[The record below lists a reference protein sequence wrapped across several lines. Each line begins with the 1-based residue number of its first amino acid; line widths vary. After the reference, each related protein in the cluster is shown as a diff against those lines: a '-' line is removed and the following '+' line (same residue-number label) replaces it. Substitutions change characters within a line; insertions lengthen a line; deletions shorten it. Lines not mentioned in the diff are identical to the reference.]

1 MQKNKAKDQKSSF
14 KLLKTIL
21 FKDIKSEVRQINDLF
36 SIFLF
41 DIISIFIFSS
51 VYNFSTQAQNMPLE
65 IFVIEVWLIIFFTLI
80 YLMSKLFVKEKES
93 GTLGG
98 LLSSPVSGNIILISK
113 IFYCLIL
120 LSIVELVLFLFSVFL
135 SAPSIEN
142 LSLTQLITFIVIG
155 VLLPTIDLS
164 ICGSLVSAF
173 SMYVKNK
180 SFVLPILLFPLII
193 PITTPIISLNIKI
206 LNGSLINGLFYE
218 IIFLVAHIILMI
230 SILTLLSQTLLYD

>member
-1 MQKNKAKDQKSSF
+1 VQNKDKDQKSSF
-14 KLLKTIL
+14 KLFKTIL

-51 VYNFSTQAQNMPLE
+51 VYSFSSQAQNMPLE

-80 YLMSKLFVKEKES
+80 FLMSKLFVKEKES

-98 LLSSPVSGNIILISK
+98 LLSSPVSGNIILVSK
-113 IFYCLIL
+113 IFYCFIL
-120 LSIVELVLFLFSVFL
+120 LSIVELILFIFSIFL

-142 LSLTQLITFIVIG
+142 LSFAQLMIFITFG
-155 VLLPTIDLS
+155 VLLPTLDLS
-164 ICGSLVSAF
+164 ICGSIVSAF

-180 SFVLPILLFPLII
+180 SFVLPILLFPLIL
-193 PITTPIISLNIKI
+193 PITTSIISLNIKI
-206 LNGSLINGLFYE
+206 LEGSLINDLFYE
-218 IIFLVAHIILMI
+218 VIFLVAHITLMG
-230 SILTLLSQTLLYD
+230 SILTLISQTLLYD

>member
-1 MQKNKAKDQKSSF
+1 MQNKDKAQKSSF
-14 KLLKTIL
+14 KMFKTIL
-21 FKDIKSEVRQINDLF
+21 FKDIKSEIRQINDLF

-41 DIISIFIFSS
+41 DIISVFIFSS
-51 VYNFSTQAQNMPLE
+51 VYSFSTEGQNMPLE

-98 LLSSPVSGNIILISK
+98 LISSPISGNIILFSK

-120 LSIVELVLFLFSVFL
+120 LSFVEIILFLFSVFL

-142 LSLTQLITFIVIG
+142 LSLGQLMIFIGLG
-155 VLLPTIDLS
+155 VLLPTLDLS

-180 SFVLPILLFPLII
+180 SFVLPILLFPLIL

-206 LNGSLINGLFYE
+206 LEGTLIYDLVYE
-218 IIFLVAHIILMI
+218 IMFIIAHITLMI
-230 SILTLLSQTLLYD
+230 SILALLSQTLLYD

>member
-1 MQKNKAKDQKSSF
+1 MLQNKDKEQKSRL

-21 FKDIKSEVRQINDLF
+21 FKDIKSEIRQINDLF
-36 SIFLF
+36 SVFLF

-51 VYNFSTQAQNMPLE
+51 VYNFSTQEQNMPLG

-98 LLSSPVSGNIILISK
+98 LLSSPISGQMILLSK
-113 IFYCLIL
+113 ILYCLIL
-120 LSIVELVLFLFSVFL
+120 LSFVELILFLFSIFL
-135 SAPSIEN
+135 SAPLVES
-142 LSLTQLITFIVIG
+142 LSFTQLITFIILG

-180 SFVLPILLFPLII
+180 SFVLPILLFPLIL

-206 LNGSLINGLFYE
+206 LEGNLISDLYYE
-218 IIFLVAHIILMI
+218 ILFLVAHITLMS
-230 SILTLLSQTLLYD
+230 SIITLLSQILLYD

>member
-1 MQKNKAKDQKSSF
+1 MLQNKDKEQKSRL

-21 FKDIKSEVRQINDLF
+21 FKDIKSEIRQINDLF
-36 SIFLF
+36 SVFLF

-51 VYNFSTQAQNMPLE
+51 AYNFSTQNQNMELK
-65 IFVIEVWLIIFFTLI
+65 IYVIEVWLIIFFTLI

-98 LLSSPVSGNIILISK
+98 LLSSPISGNILLLSK
-113 IFYCLIL
+113 ILYCLIL
-120 LSIVELVLFLFSVFL
+120 LSFVELILFLFSIFL
-135 SAPSIEN
+135 SAPSVKN
-142 LSLTQLITFIVIG
+142 LSFTQLVTFIVLG

-180 SFVLPILLFPLII
+180 SFVLPILLFPLIL
-193 PITTPIISLNIKI
+193 PIITPIISLNIKI
-206 LNGSLINGLFYE
+206 LEGNLISDLFYE
-218 IIFLVAHIILMI
+218 ILFLAAHITLMS
-230 SILTLLSQTLLYD
+230 SIITLLSQILLYD

>member
-1 MQKNKAKDQKSSF
+1 MQNKDKDQKSSF
-14 KLLKTIL
+14 KLFKTIL

-51 VYNFSTQAQNMPLE
+51 VYNFSSQAQNMPLD

-80 YLMSKLFVKEKES
+80 FLMSKLFVKEKES

-98 LLSSPVSGNIILISK
+98 LLSSPVSGNIILVSK
-113 IFYCLIL
+113 IFYCFIL
-120 LSIVELVLFLFSVFL
+120 LSIVELILFIFSIFL

-142 LSLTQLITFIVIG
+142 LSFAQLIIFITFG
-155 VLLPTIDLS
+155 VLLPTLDLS
-164 ICGSLVSAF
+164 ICGSMVSAF

-180 SFVLPILLFPLII
+180 SFVLPILLFPLIL

-206 LNGSLINGLFYE
+206 LEGSLINDLFYE
-218 IIFLVAHIILMI
+218 VIFLVAHITLMI
-230 SILTLLSQTLLYD
+230 SILTLISQTLLYD

>member
-1 MQKNKAKDQKSSF
+1 MQNKEKDQKSSF
-14 KLLKTIL
+14 KLFKTIL

-51 VYNFSTQAQNMPLE
+51 VYSFSSQAQNMPLD

-80 YLMSKLFVKEKES
+80 FLMSKLFVKEKES

-98 LLSSPVSGNIILISK
+98 LLSSPVSGNIILVSK
-113 IFYCLIL
+113 IFYCFIL
-120 LSIVELVLFLFSVFL
+120 LSIVELILFIFSIFL

-142 LSLTQLITFIVIG
+142 LSFAQLIIFITFG
-155 VLLPTIDLS
+155 VLLPTLDLS
-164 ICGSLVSAF
+164 ICGSMVSAF

-180 SFVLPILLFPLII
+180 SFVLPILLFPLIL
-193 PITTPIISLNIKI
+193 PITTSIISLNIKI
-206 LNGSLINGLFYE
+206 LEGSLINDLFYE
-218 IIFLVAHIILMI
+218 VIFLVAHITLMI
-230 SILTLLSQTLLYD
+230 SILTLISQTLLYD

>member
-1 MQKNKAKDQKSSF
+1 MQNKEKDQKSSF
-14 KLLKTIL
+14 KLFKTIL

-51 VYNFSTQAQNMPLE
+51 VYSFSSQAQNMPLD

-80 YLMSKLFVKEKES
+80 FLMSKLFVKEKES

-98 LLSSPVSGNIILISK
+98 LLSSPVSGNIILVSK
-113 IFYCLIL
+113 IFYCFIL
-120 LSIVELVLFLFSVFL
+120 LSIVELILFIFSIFL

-142 LSLTQLITFIVIG
+142 LSFAQLMIFITFG
-155 VLLPTIDLS
+155 VLLPTLDLS
-164 ICGSLVSAF
+164 ICGSIVSAF

-180 SFVLPILLFPLII
+180 SFVLPILLFPLIL
-193 PITTPIISLNIKI
+193 PITTSIISLNIKI
-206 LNGSLINGLFYE
+206 LEGSLINDLFYE
-218 IIFLVAHIILMI
+218 VIFLVAHITLMI
-230 SILTLLSQTLLYD
+230 SILTLISQTLLYD